1 MRIHHSAV
9 EHTRGA
15 LILREME
22 ISEEVIQAIADRVLK
37 KMETG
42 TSSKQSST
50 NKDSGETSGRSEA
63 SGGGSM
69 SACGHVGNKRSNG
82 KQERRG

>member
-1 MRIHHSAV
+1 
-9 EHTRGA
+9 
-15 LILREME
+15 ME

-42 TSSKQSST
+42 TSPKQSLT
-50 NKDSGETSGRSEA
+50 NKDSGETSGQSEA

-69 SACGHVGNKRSNG
+69 SAFGHVGNKCSNG
-82 KQERRG
+82 KVER